1 MNNERTPLTAT
12 VVDDN
17 DLAVAGLES
26 LLATYTERVRLVD
39 VRTALAHPEEVDV
52 VLYEPMQQSS
62 FSASMLRNL
71 QTAAEAQAIVF
82 SWAPADQ
89 LPDTTSPYLSKSM
102 TAAQL
107 VVALEDIVSGRGV
120 PTPPPRR
127 SSPSP
132 RSAPPRPRPAAG
144 SPRVSWR
151 SSPSSPRV

>member
-120 PTPPPRR
+120 P
-127 SSPSP
+127 
-132 RSAPPRPRPAAG
+132 AAG